1 MKYQDLVDRMGS
13 LPVIESS
20 SLRMFWPD
28 PRALSVQLDRW
39 VKSGR
44 LIRLRRGAY
53 LLPEYLRRGPAPPE
67 RIANLLHRPSYVS
80 LERAL
85 MLHGLIPE
93 AVPVVTSVTTGK
105 PRAFDTPAGRFRYR
119 HVKRD
124 WFFGYRE
131 VEAGKGTALVA
142 APEKALLDLV
152 HLSRGEFTS
161 ARLEEL
167 RLQNLEA
174 LSPEL
179 LSEMT
184 DESRATP
191 RVRRAAERIL
201 GLIGRRNQ
209 EAPAA

>member
-1 MKYQDLVDRMGS
+1 MKYQDLVDRMGF

-20 SLRMFWPD
+20 ALRMFWPD

-53 LLPEYLRRGPAPPE
+53 LLPDHLRRGRVTLE
-67 RIANLLHRPSYVS
+67 RIANLLYRPSYVS

-93 AVPVVTSVTTGK
+93 AVPVVTSVTTKK
-105 PRAFDTPAGRFRYR
+105 PRTFDTPAGSFRYR

-131 VEAGKGTALVA
+131 EDAGLVA

-152 HLSRGEFTS
+152 HLSRGEFTPG
-161 ARLEEL
+161 RLEEL

-174 LSPEL
+174 LSPARL
-179 LSEMT
+179 LEMA
-184 DESRATP
+184 DERRATP
-191 RVRRAAERIL
+191 RVRRAA
-201 GLIGRRNQ
+201 GRVLKMLAEDKKR
-209 EAPAA
+209 